1 MHDAD
6 WSLNLSGSRKIHLDK
21 LFDHTTVKENPSNV
35 FVDERCPIRCHE
47 RFDVDQ
53 ADGLIFHFEEGLE
66 SDELYNVVDL
76 DLPTLSDA
84 APTIDTT
91 NMPKTAPTTDIPT
104 NQASVIPDDDDPTNF
119 KASPRNHTSSSSFHD
134 GSTQQQS
141 ANIETNDPFDN
152 EKSSTEID
160 AERPHIAAATI
171 VKIPEKKKK
180 VLSSPDDAFEPE
192 NFGDFHDALSA
203 QKQPSEYENEGLDSF
218 KDATSLTTN
227 SHGGDIFS
235 VFDNAFET
243 IHATSRPTFQPVT
256 ILPNTGGVQ
265 DIAYELKMINAI
277 DEDESE
283 SDESFGD
290 FEEFQGPEHHNDPP
304 QESVLQDEDNTND
317 EPSSDSDTPT
327 SLSLNPVAQEPNL
340 KKSESTEDDAGGSP
354 TFPTATVEPIAQ
366 SENSSKVAPLNSLTL
381 APTDDDGMRKED
393 LTVDIDPLG
402 QQAGIQESE
411 ITEEVSGASAM
422 PISLPTHPFSQEPLA
437 QTVDT
442 TKKCPISTTPIDQLI
457 HDSILF
463 TEQMANGGSEIP
475 PIAPAPAPVCPTA
488 QNDAFAMPT
497 VTSIDQF
504 IQEPSLRTTGG
515 IGNGDP
521 FGSMMAPAVP
531 TPVPA
536 PFDPSAQN
544 DAFAMPTVT
553 SIDQL
558 IQEPSLHTG
567 GIGNGDPFGSMM
579 PTTAPVDPFANTM
592 TRELQTT
599 GSDRFVTPLAVNG
612 TSDTFMPSKHVS
624 QISPAKNTSFP
635 EDGFSD
641 DEFGEFCDAPTNDDA
656 SLPDVRYDSG
666 VMLNNPSGSAIT
678 DAFSIL
684 E

>member
-1 MHDAD
+1 M
-6 WSLNLSGSRKIHLDK
+6 
-21 LFDHTTVKENPSNV
+21 
-35 FVDERCPIRCHE
+35 PIS
-47 RFDVDQ
+47 DVSE
-53 ADGLIFHFEEGLE
+53 FE
-66 SDELYNVVDL
+66 S
-76 DLPTLSDA
+76 
-84 APTIDTT
+84 
-91 NMPKTAPTTDIPT
+91 
-104 NQASVIPDDDDPTNF
+104 
-119 KASPRNHTSSSSFHD
+119 
-134 GSTQQQS
+134 
-141 ANIETNDPFDN
+141 
-152 EKSSTEID
+152 
-160 AERPHIAAATI
+160 
-171 VKIPEKKKK
+171 
-180 VLSSPDDAFEPE
+180 
-192 NFGDFHDALSA
+192 
-203 QKQPSEYENEGLDSF
+203 
-218 KDATSLTTN
+218 
-227 SHGGDIFS
+227 
-235 VFDNAFET
+235 
-243 IHATSRPTFQPVT
+243 
-256 ILPNTGGVQ
+256 
-265 DIAYELKMINAI
+265 
-277 DEDESE
+277 ESE

-327 SLSLNPVAQEPNL
+327 SLSLNPVAQEPTL
-340 KKSESTEDDAGGSP
+340 KKSESTEDDAGGSL

-463 TEQMANGGSEIP
+463 TEQMANGGSEKP
-475 PIAPAPAPVCPTA
+475 PIAPAPAPFDPSA

>member
-53 ADGLIFHFEEGLE
+53 ADGFIFHFEEGLE

-327 SLSLNPVAQEPNL
+327 SLSLNPVAQEPTL

-463 TEQMANGGSEIP
+463 TEQMANGGSEKP
-475 PIAPAPAPVCPTA
+475 PIAPAPAPFDPSA